1 MSASEFTVTDLRR
14 LLRTAAGAG
23 EEMGSDT
30 TILDATFE
38 NLGFESLALLETSAL
53 IQREFGVRLDES
65 ALDET
70 LTPRGLIDSVNAKLA
85 LIEAL

>member
-1 MSASEFTVTDLRR
+1 MAANEFTVTDLRR
-14 LLRTAAGAG
+14 LLRKAAG
-23 EEMGSDT
+23 EEMGSDA

-85 LIEAL
+85 PTEAL